1 MSDPN
6 NVPRPLML
14 TEEEASLVRRALVEV
29 TSGGFFNWVDRD
41 TLRPI
46 IERIAIHCEPSRMA
60 QLASLDAEVE
70 ATARKARDA
79 SLETKK
85 LFSQL
90 RALQQKHGRV
100 KRGW

>member
-6 NVPRPLML
+6 NIPRPLML
-14 TEEEASLVRRALVEV
+14 TEEEASLVRRALIEV
-29 TSGGFFNWVDRD
+29 ISGELFNRDDRDALRLMVDRI
-41 TLRPI
+41 TTY
-46 IERIAIHCEPSRMA
+46 CEPSRAA
-60 QLASLDAEVE
+60 QLASLDAEIE
-70 ATARKARDA
+70 ATARKARER
-79 SLETKK
+79 LVTKK